1 MCDTTL
7 RRLQVQQIQGI
18 FFIRVCF
25 PRKDHK
31 FRPRCKC
38 RCYIVREKGREGT
51 RSLTRAA
58 PSGGWNDAPTV
69 LLAII
74 IISIIKDQTYSCI
87 LSSGG
92 GVTDPEHEPGASER
106 LQNAAAGVNGNSL
119 SLNNVRTDSATHK
132 NFPVPE

>member
-1 MCDTTL
+1 ML
-7 RRLQVQQIQGI
+7 SPEGSQIQTSLQKP
-18 FFIRVCF
+18 VLY
-25 PRKDHK
+25 
-31 FRPRCKC
+31 
-38 RCYIVREKGREGT
+38 CYKGREGT

-132 NFPVPE
+132 IFPVARMTILTTV